1 MSTYVISDI
10 HGHYDEFQEMLSKIK
25 FTDKDKMIIAGD
37 IVDRGSQSLEMIKYV
52 MNHKDNISMIMGNH
66 EYMMLNCY
74 KRGSLDNFNIWFS
87 NGGKSTYS
95 QIEECSDDEI
105 NDIISWIKT
114 LSYSIEVEVGEKIYV
129 ICHADPFAAYSE
141 DMVWNRI
148 SPEYE
153 VNDEDEENKIYIVG
167 HTPVIRYLDKN
178 TVAKIIKS
186 NDGKLLFIDGGAAYP
201 IFKQSRLLC
210 LRLEDLKEYSVPV
223 KIC

>member
-10 HGHYDEFQEMLSKIK
+10 HGHYDEFQEMLSKIN
-25 FTDKDKMIIAGD
+25 FTDEDEMIIAGD
-37 IVDRGSQSLEMIKYV
+37 IVDRGPKSLEMIKYV

-74 KRGSLDNFNIWFS
+74 KHGSLDNFNIWFS

-105 NDIISWIKT
+105 NYIISWIKT
-114 LSYSIEVEVGEKIYV
+114 LFYSIEIEVGEKVYV
-129 ICHADPFAAYSE
+129 ICHADPFAVYSE
-141 DMVWNRI
+141 DIVWNRI

-153 VNDEDEENKIYIVG
+153 VNDEEDNKTYIVG
-167 HTPVIRYLDKN
+167 HTPVIIYLEDD
-178 TVAKIIKS
+178 TVAKIIKN
-186 NDGKLLFIDGGAAYP
+186 NDGQILFIDGGAAYP
-201 IFKQSRLLC
+201 MFKQARLLC
-210 LRLEDLKEYSVPV
+210 LRLEDLEEYSVPV

>member
-10 HGHYDEFQEMLSKIK
+10 HGHYDEFQEMLSKIN
-25 FTDKDKMIIAGD
+25 FTDEDEMIIAGD
-37 IVDRGSQSLEMIKYV
+37 IVDRGPKSLEMIKYV

-74 KRGSLDNFNIWFS
+74 KHGSLDNFNIWFS

-105 NDIISWIKT
+105 NYIISWIKT
-114 LSYSIEVEVGEKIYV
+114 LSYSIEIEVGEKVYV
-129 ICHADPFAAYSE
+129 ICHADPFAVYSE
-141 DMVWNRI
+141 DIVWNRI

-153 VNDEDEENKIYIVG
+153 VNDEEDNKTYIVG
-167 HTPVIRYLDKN
+167 HTPVIIYLEDD
-178 TVAKIIKS
+178 TVAKIIKN
-186 NDGKLLFIDGGAAYP
+186 NDGQILFIDGGAAYP
-201 IFKQSRLLC
+201 MFKQARLLC
-210 LRLEDLKEYSVPV
+210 LRLEDLEEYSVPV

>member
-10 HGHYDEFQEMLSKIK
+10 HGHYDEFQEMLSKIN
-25 FTDKDKMIIAGD
+25 FTDEDEMIIAGD
-37 IVDRGSQSLEMIKYV
+37 IVDRGPKSLEMIKYV

-74 KRGSLDNFNIWFS
+74 KHGLLDNFNIWFS

-114 LSYSIEVEVGEKIYV
+114 LSYSIEIEVGEKVYV
-129 ICHADPFAAYSE
+129 ICHADPFAVYSE
-141 DMVWNRI
+141 DIVWNRI

-153 VNDEDEENKIYIVG
+153 VNDEEDNKTYIVG
-167 HTPVIRYLDKN
+167 HTPVIIYLEDD
-178 TVAKIIKS
+178 TVAKIIKN
-186 NDGKLLFIDGGAAYP
+186 NDGQILFIDGGAAYP
-201 IFKQSRLLC
+201 MFKQARLLC
-210 LRLEDLKEYSVPV
+210 LRLEDLEEYSVPV